1 MKTKDFDIR
10 ISLNE
15 QLKYNFKDDS
25 STLVI
30 NELSLCQGDVR
41 ADVAVING
49 AIHGYEI
56 KSDCDTLERLPKQ
69 IEFYNK
75 VFDTITVVTGDIHF
89 ERVKSMIPKWWG
101 ICLAKVT
108 NDSTNV
114 TLKTFRETS
123 PNKNVEAIS
132 LIQFLWREEL
142 LEILRQIGANKE
154 IYKYRK
160 FELWDY
166 LCENV
171 SLEEIKSYVR
181 GFLKKRSNWRVD

>member
-1 MKTKDFDIR
+1 MKTRDSDIR
-10 ISLNE
+10 RSLNE

-25 STLVI
+25 STLII
-30 NELSLCQGDVR
+30 NELCLCQGDVR

-56 KSDCDTLERLPKQ
+56 KSDSDTLERLPKQ

-114 TLKTFRETS
+114 TLETFRETL

-142 LEILRQIGANKE
+142 LEILRQIGATKE

-181 GFLKKRSNWRVD
+181 AFFKKRNNWRVD